1 MRRKSPSPYLQR
13 GVPVFLKSTCFLH
26 GCYVLPQLLVIL
38 LRSGT
43 AVLPLQPNGS
53 CAPKLPTSAEEV
65 YEVYGRL
72 TGWLLRA
79 LHQQALASNI
89 SLYLRIFF
97 GRNGYSLFLSD
108 NPDLGFSLNLSCF
121 LIQTQRLLR
130 AWQIFSRLHRRK
142 KNNDT

>member
-1 MRRKSPSPYLQR
+1 MVKSIKPMRRKSPSPYLQR
-13 GVPVFLKSTCFLH
+13 GARIPEIFLLLAWLLYF
-26 GCYVLPQLLVIL
+26 LPQLLVTL

-72 TGWLLRA
+72 TGWLLPA

-97 GRNGYSLFLSD
+97 GERVILYSS
-108 NPDLGFSLNLSCF
+108 PI
-121 LIQTQRLLR
+121 IQTSDFHL
-130 AWQIFSRLHRRK
+130 IFLAVLFRPEGC
-142 KNNDT
+142 